1 MSAQGSIIA
10 RVYTSDAYLP
20 LPGAPVTYTQ
30 QDDTGGQVLLAIRY
44 TNSSGLTAPLY
55 LDTPDAAQSQF
66 PGGIAQPYAAVN
78 LSVSFPGY
86 SSLFVSD
93 VQIFPGIET
102 IQGLQ
107 LTPVT
112 ATQRASADSLQG
124 GSQRL

>member
-1 MSAQGSIIA
+1 MSAQGSVIA
-10 RVYTSDAYLP
+10 RVFTSDAYLP
-20 LPGAPVTYTQ
+20 LQGAPVTFTR
-30 QDDTGGQVLLAIRY
+30 QDDAGGQVLLAIRY

-66 PGGIAQPYAAVN
+66 PGGAAQPYATVN

-86 SSLFVSD
+86 SGITVSG

-112 ATQRASADSLQG
+112 ATQREAADRLLD
-124 GSQRL
+124 GSQQL